1 MDKNIN
7 QIKLDIKD
15 RKILYEL
22 DLNARQS
29 NSELAK
35 KIQLKKDTINYR
47 IKRLEKQGIIQGYY
61 TSLDTSKLGYISFRV
76 YLKYFEITPEKEKEI
91 IDWLVKHKKTGLV
104 AKKEGNHDLAFL
116 IWVKDIYEFD
126 EFWNEFIEKF
136 RSYFYE
142 NYIGIWT
149 KIYHYKRAYLL
160 NVKEDLS
167 ETEIT
172 GGSRVKAEIDET
184 DLEIIKLL
192 APNARIPLIEIA
204 KKLKLSE
211 RAIAYRIKALKEKK
225 VILGYRPLLNLG
237 KLGYNYFKLDIR
249 LKDAT
254 KIKELMGIAR
264 INPNII
270 YVNKMISGLADFE
283 MDIQM
288 KDEKEFLN
296 LINEL
301 KERFKDS
308 IRNFDYSSTLKEY
321 KAVYLPIK

>member
-1 MDKNIN
+1 MNNIPN
-7 QIKLDIKD
+7 QIKLDLKD

-22 DLNARQS
+22 ELNARQS

-47 IKRLEKQGIIQGYY
+47 IKRLEKQGIIQRYY

-76 YLKYFEITPEKEKEI
+76 YLKYFEITNEKEKELI
-91 IDWLVKHKKTGLV
+91 NYLVKHKKTGWV

-116 IWVKDIYEFD
+116 VWVKDVYEFSD
-126 EFWNEFIEKF
+126 FWDEFIEKF

-149 KIYHYKRAYLL
+149 KIYHYKRTYLL
-160 NVKEDLS
+160 NIKENLPK
-167 ETEIT
+167 TEIT
-172 GGSRVKAEIDET
+172 GGSKTKADIDEI

-192 APNARIPLIEIA
+192 APNARMPLIEIA
-204 KKLKLSE
+204 RKLKLSE

-225 VILGYRPLLNLG
+225 VILGYRPFLNLS
-237 KLGYNYFKLDIR
+237 KLGYNYFKIDIK

-254 KIKELMGIAR
+254 KIKELMTIAKL
-264 INPNII
+264 NPNII

-283 MDIQM
+283 MDVQI
-288 KDEKEFLN
+288 KGKKEFLK
-296 LINEL
+296 LIDDL

-321 KAVYLPIK
+321 KALYLPI